1 MQREDQQAN
10 NQFDRHKFLGGNA
23 QEQIGA
29 YTIGIVGL
37 GGGGSHIVQQL
48 AHIGFQ
54 NYVIYDFDKV
64 SFSNLNRLV
73 GATIQDAKNEEQK
86 TIVAERLI
94 RGLQP
99 NAFIRSH
106 QARWQDEP
114 EDLKTCQLIF
124 GAVDTYLGRKELEE
138 CCRRYLSILVDI
150 GMDVHTGSDGIPV
163 IGGQVIVSAPGGRC
177 MRCVDFLTDAKLAQ
191 EQALYG
197 GIGSRPQVVWS
208 NGVLAST
215 AISMAMSLI
224 TGWTGNQEHC
234 LYLVYDGNRMTV
246 KPNRAIATDRES
258 CTHFPLDGVGPV
270 VFN

>member
-1 MQREDQQAN
+1 MQREDQAN
-10 NQFDRHKFLGGNA
+10 SQFDRQKFLGGNA

-29 YTIGIVGL
+29 YTVGIVGL
-37 GGGGSHIVQQL
+37 GGGGSHIIQQL

-64 SFSNLNRLV
+64 SYSNLNRLV
-73 GATIQDAKNEEQK
+73 GATVDDAENAREK
-86 TIVAERLI
+86 TVVAERII

-99 NAFIRSH
+99 NAVIRSH
-106 QARWQDEP
+106 QKRWQDEP

-138 CCRRYLSILVDI
+138 CTRRYLATLVDI
-150 GMDVHTGSDGIPV
+150 GMDVHTGNDGIPV
-163 IGGQVIVSAPGGRC
+163 IGGQIIVSAPGGLC
-177 MRCVDFLTDAKLAQ
+177 MRCVGFLTESKLAQ

-215 AISMAMSLI
+215 AVSMAMSLI
-224 TGWTGNQEHC
+224 SGWTGNQDSC

-246 KPNRAIATDRES
+246 KPNRAIETIQES
-258 CTHFPLDGVGPV
+258 CKHFPIDAVGPV
-270 VFN
+270 ILS